1 MLKKPMCIYN
11 GEFKELQ
18 PSDQLSGYENVS
30 NDAQLKRASGDIN
43 SFDEKTSPVN
53 NDILLIEDSEDSFNK
68 KKIKKSALG
77 GSGSQI
83 VYKLSNET
91 VTSNNVY
98 HDDNSLVASIEA
110 NAVYRY
116 ELLLMVNQAGGSTAG
131 FKAQF
136 SAPAGAS
143 AYSHVFRNVN
153 NNSSFYLVNQVNT
166 LILNNEGGVITGS
179 GNYNVLKANGIII
192 NSSTAGPLSVQWAQ
206 YTSSAVNTIVMAGS
220 YLILNKVN

>member
-43 SFDEKTSPVN
+43 SFTEKTSPVN
-53 NDILLIEDSEDSFNK
+53 NDLLLIEDSEDSFNK

-77 GSGSQI
+77 GGGTLT
-83 VYKLSNET
+83 VCKLSSET
-91 VTSNNVY
+91 ITSNNVF
-98 HDDNSLVASIEA
+98 HDDSSLVTLIEA
-110 NAVYRY
+110 NAVYQY
-116 ELLLMVNQAGGSTAG
+116 ELLLMVTHSGGSTAG

-136 SAPAGAS
+136 SAPAGAA
-143 AYSHVFRNVN
+143 AYSHVLRNAN
-153 NNSSFYLVNQVNT
+153 SNSSFYLVNQVNT

-179 GNYNVLKANGIII
+179 GSYNVLKANGIII
-192 NSSTAGPLSVQWAQ
+192 NGSAAGTLAVQWAQ
-206 YTSSAVNTIVMAGS
+206 YTSSAINTIVMAGS
-220 YLILNKVN
+220 YLLLNKVN